1 MDDLRVWPG
10 DAGSASSDD
19 SIAVDS
25 CACILLFHAPS
36 APDSAVPTL
45 WRLDVTG
52 SGKFDG
58 ARRLSLGS

>member
-1 MDDLRVWPG
+1 MDDLRVWLG

-19 SIAVDS
+19 SSVVGT
-25 CACILLFHAPS
+25 CACILVFHTPS
-36 APDSAVPTL
+36 ASDSAVPTL
-45 WRLDVTG
+45 RRVDVTG